1 MGVAHTGQS
10 LLNTGTWI
18 RRRLCQF
25 PESDLGG
32 RARGGGGGRGG
43 GTGHGRTL
51 PFA

>member
-1 MGVAHTGQS
+1 MVAHTGQS

-32 RARGGGGGRGG
+32 RAGVEG
-43 GTGHGRTL
+43 TL
-51 PFA
+51 PFAKL